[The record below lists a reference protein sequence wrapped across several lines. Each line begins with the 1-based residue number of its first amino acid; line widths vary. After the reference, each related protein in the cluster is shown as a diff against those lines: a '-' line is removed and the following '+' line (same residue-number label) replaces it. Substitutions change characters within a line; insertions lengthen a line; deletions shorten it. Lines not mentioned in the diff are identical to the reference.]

1 MKLVLC
7 TTAALPCVAKS
18 SAVGRFSSG
27 MIACSYKA
35 VASHHCHQHFR
46 PVFTG
51 KTGLE
56 YAYRMRKHRS
66 LLAGTKASVSLVQA
80 L

>member
-1 MKLVLC
+1 MKLILC
-7 TTAALPCVAKS
+7 TTALPCVAQS

-46 PVFTG
+46 LVTTG
-51 KTGLE
+51 KRGLE